1 MNRKQPVGSKGE
13 HMAKEVINCTS
24 LIGITTHISTE

>member
-13 HMAKEVINCTS
+13 HMAKEVNCTS
-24 LIGITTHISTE
+24 LIGITTHISIE